1 MSGRNSEQ
9 KQRKVQSVLMWAS
22 WVELT
27 QKSSIEKPRREV
39 PHSRPPPHQHARITQ
54 ALQAPASPPPYPRH

>member
-9 KQRKVQSVLMWAS
+9 KQRRVQSVLMWAS

-39 PHSRPPPHQHARITQ
+39 PHSRPPTPP
-54 ALQAPASPPPYPRH
+54 ALQDHTSPAGTCFSSALS